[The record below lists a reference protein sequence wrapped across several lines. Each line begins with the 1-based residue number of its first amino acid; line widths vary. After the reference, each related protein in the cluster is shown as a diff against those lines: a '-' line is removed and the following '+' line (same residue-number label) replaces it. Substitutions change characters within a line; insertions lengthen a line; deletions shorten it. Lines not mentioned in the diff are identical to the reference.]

1 MKVHIALL
9 RATISIPEAHSL
21 KDKRRVV
28 KSLKDRTV
36 NHMNVS
42 VAEVGQ
48 QEVWN
53 RAELAFVTVAAEK
66 KVVEKRLSDIAQRLE
81 RNHEWV
87 LLEVKTEFL

>member
-1 MKVHIALL
+1 MTIALL

-21 KDKRRVV
+21 KYKRRVV

-81 RNHEWV
+81 RNHGWV
-87 LLEVKTEFL
+87 LMEVRTEFL

>member
-1 MKVHIALL
+1 MHIALL
-9 RATISIPEAHSL
+9 RVVISIPDAQSL
-21 KDKRRVV
+21 KDKRRVI

-66 KVVEKRLSDIAQRLE
+66 KVVEQRLSAIAERLE
-81 RNHEWV
+81 QNSGWM
-87 LLEVKTEFL
+87 LLELKTEFL

>member
-1 MKVHIALL
+1 MHIALL
-9 RATISIPEAHSL
+9 RATISIPEAYSL

-48 QEVWN
+48 QEVWT

-66 KVVEKRLSDIAQRLE
+66 KVVEKRLSEIAERLE
-81 RNHEWV
+81 ANHDWILMEIN
-87 LLEVKTEFL
+87 TEFI

>member
-1 MKVHIALL
+1 MHIALL
-9 RATISIPEAHSL
+9 RATISIPEAYSL

-66 KVVEKRLSDIAQRLE
+66 KVVEKRLSEIAERLE
-81 RNHEWV
+81 ANHDWILMEIN
-87 LLEVKTEFL
+87 TEFI

>member
-1 MKVHIALL
+1 MHIALL

-36 NHMNVS
+36 NQMNVS

-48 QEVWN
+48 QDVWN

-66 KVVEKRLSDIAQRLE
+66 KVVERRLSEIAQRLE

-87 LLEVKTEFL
+87 LLEVRTEFL

>member
-1 MKVHIALL
+1 MHIALL
-9 RATISIPEAHSL
+9 RATISIPEAHGL

-66 KVVEKRLSDIAQRLE
+66 KVVEQRLSDIAQRLE
-81 RNHEWV
+81 RNHDWV
-87 LLEVKTEFL
+87 LLEVRTEFL

>member
-1 MKVHIALL
+1 MHIALL
-9 RATISIPEAHSL
+9 RAAISIPEAHSL

-66 KVVEKRLSDIAQRLE
+66 KVVERRLSEIMERLE
-81 RNHEWV
+81 NGHDWV
-87 LLEVKTEFL
+87 LMEVGTEFL

>member
-1 MKVHIALL
+1 MHIALL
-9 RATISIPEAHSL
+9 RAVIDIPDAHSL
-21 KDKRRVV
+21 KAKRRVV

-36 NHMNVS
+36 ARMNMA

-66 KVVEKRLSDIAQRLE
+66 QVAEQRVAKIMRSLESGSDWL
-81 RNHEWV
+81 
-87 LLEVKTEFL
+87 LLEVKTEWL

>member
-1 MKVHIALL
+1 MHIALL
-9 RATISIPEAHSL
+9 RATISIPEAYSL

-66 KVVEKRLSDIAQRLE
+66 KVVERRLSEIAERLE
-81 RNHEWV
+81 ANHDWILMEIN
-87 LLEVKTEFL
+87 TEFI

>member
-1 MKVHIALL
+1 MHIALL
-9 RATISIPEAHSL
+9 RAVIDIPEAHSL
-21 KDKRRVV
+21 KAKRRVV

-36 NHMNVS
+36 ARMNVA

-66 KVVEKRLSDIAQRLE
+66 QVAEQRVAKIMRNLESGSDWL
-81 RNHEWV
+81 
-87 LLEVKTEFL
+87 LLEVKTEWL

>member
-1 MKVHIALL
+1 MQIALL
-9 RATISIPEAHSL
+9 SATISIPEAYSL

-66 KVVEKRLSDIAQRLE
+66 KVVEKRLSKIAERLE
-81 RNHEWV
+81 ANHDWILMEIN
-87 LLEVKTEFL
+87 TEFI

>member
-1 MKVHIALL
+1 MHIALL
-9 RATISIPEAHSL
+9 RAVISIPESHSL

-81 RNHEWV
+81 RNYDWV
-87 LLEVKTEFL
+87 LLEVRTEFL

>member
-1 MKVHIALL
+1 MHIALL
-9 RATISIPEAHSL
+9 RATISIPEAYSL

-28 KSLKDRTV
+28 KSLKDSTV

-81 RNHEWV
+81 RNYGWV
-87 LLEVKTEFL
+87 LMEVRTEFL

>member
-1 MKVHIALL
+1 MHIAMLQAAL
-9 RATISIPEAHSL
+9 SLPDAYSL
-21 KDKRRVV
+21 KDKRRVI
-28 KSLKDRTV
+28 KSLKGRVV
-36 NHMNVS
+36 NKMNIS

-66 KVVEKRLSDIAQRLE
+66 NVVERRLSEISERLE

-87 LLEVKTEFL
+87 LLEIKTEFL

>member
-1 MKVHIALL
+1 MHIALL
-9 RATISIPEAHSL
+9 RATISIPEARSL

-36 NHMNVS
+36 NKMNVS

-48 QEVWN
+48 QELWN

-66 KVVEKRLSDIAQRLE
+66 RVVEKRLSDIAQRLE
-81 RNHEWV
+81 QNHDWV
-87 LLEVKTEFL
+87 LLELRTEFL

>member
-1 MKVHIALL
+1 MHIALL
-9 RATISIPEAHSL
+9 RAAISIPDAHSL

-53 RAELAFVTVAAEK
+53 RAELAFVTMAAEK
-66 KVVEKRLSDIAQRLE
+66 NVVEKRLSAIAQRLE
-81 RNHEWV
+81 RNHDWV
-87 LLEVKTEFL
+87 LLEVRTEFL